1 MLEKI
6 RNHLFES
13 SRIKTE
19 LASSDEIKKVAD
31 LIEVM
36 KKALQ
41 NGNKIIFAG
50 NGGSF
55 ADSIHL
61 AAEFV
66 CRFKLDR
73 APLAAIALGANNSA
87 LTAIGNDY
95 GYEDVFVREL
105 EALGQK
111 GDVFIGFTTSG
122 NSANIIKCV
131 EKANNLE
138 ILTYVLT
145 GSKGGE
151 VSKMCNCINVP
162 SDDVPRI
169 QETHITVGHIICGIL
184 EEELCGKQKSNLSQ

>member
-1 MLEKI
+1 MLEIIK
-6 RNHLFES
+6 NQLLES

-19 LASSDEIKKVAD
+19 LASGGEVEKIVELIK
-31 LIEVM
+31 VM

-66 CRFKLDR
+66 CRFKIDR
-73 APLAAIALGANNSA
+73 APMAAIALGANNSA

-122 NSANIIKCV
+122 NSLNIIKCIGQCKKK
-131 EKANNLE
+131 EIHPY
-138 ILTYVLT
+138 ILT
-145 GSKGGE
+145 GEKGGKIAGLC
-151 VSKMCNCINVP
+151 VCIHAP
-162 SDDVPRI
+162 SNNVPRI
-169 QETHITVGHIICGIL
+169 QECHIAMGHIICEIL
-184 EEELCGKQKSNLSQ
+184 EEELFPK

>member
-1 MLEKI
+1 MEMIEEIKKQLLESA
-6 RNHLFES
+6 RV
-13 SRIKTE
+13 KTE
-19 LASSDEIKKVAD
+19 LASGPEMKKVVD
-31 LIEVM
+31 LVEVM
-36 KKALQ
+36 KKALR

-66 CRFKLDR
+66 CRFKMDR

-95 GYEDVFVREL
+95 SFEDIFVREL

-111 GDVFIGFTTSG
+111 GDVFVGFTTSG

-131 EKANNLE
+131 DQCKKKGIHPYIFTGAN
-138 ILTYVLT
+138 
-145 GSKGGE
+145 GG
-151 VSKMCNCINVP
+151 KIAGLCPCIHVP
-162 SDDVPRI
+162 SSDVPRI
-169 QETHITVGHIICGIL
+169 QESHISMGHVICEVL
-184 EEELCGKQKSNLSQ
+184 EKELFNNNHK

>member
-1 MLEKI
+1 MLEIIK
-6 RNHLFES
+6 NQLLES
-13 SRIKTE
+13 SRIKTD
-19 LASSDEIKKVAD
+19 LASGKEIEKVVELIEIIKKS
-31 LIEVM
+31 
-36 KKALQ
+36 LQ
-41 NGNKIIFAG
+41 NRNKIIFAG

-66 CRFKLDR
+66 CRFKFDR
-73 APLAAIALGANNSA
+73 APLAALALGANNSA

-122 NSANIIKCV
+122 NSKNIIKCV
-131 EKANNLE
+131 EKSNE
-138 ILTYVLT
+138 MGIQSYVFT
-145 GSKGGE
+145 GSFGG
-151 VSKMCNCINVP
+151 KIARLCPCIFVP

-169 QETHITVGHIICGIL
+169 QECHITLGHLICEIIEFDL
-184 EEELCGKQKSNLSQ
+184 VKK